1 MSMVCALFHKIRM
14 ILNSFIA
21 KILLL
26 DKIFCNIIK
35 EFGKDNFNHKEVFIH
50 AKKSNRSF

>member
-1 MSMVCALFHKIRM
+1 MSIICALFHKIRM

-50 AKKSNRSF
+50 AEKSNGSF